1 MVLTI
6 LNIEKYLTD
15 LKKIYPNVITTEI
28 ISKFIIS
35 GTLSSTSTSS
45 IFLSE
50 KFIIEQIRDNLREG
64 NITID
69 FNNNGIMY
77 FTTTS
82 GTYYNIMQFF
92 NKSDGEIKYEVPSVN
107 SIGDHTYY
115 DYYSRFRLLNL
126 TINTNSASEKL
137 IYNTDHASYKSNS
150 KIKELYDF
158 IVKLQKSKEIDHI
171 SYIHIL
177 KCFKYYY
184 QMALIIMNYAFIYKI
199 KTDFNA
205 EESNLDT
212 QFVAESVQTYIKD
225 QIKKLVINY
234 AKNTD
239 ESQKTSQKTKIQNL
253 VNLGHK
259 KKPNYK
265 YTFRLNPL
273 ANSEDR
279 EIYNEN
285 TKYYAI
291 QSEID
296 NITTYLASIK
306 TAFSKSGGSA
316 SAVDRNDDF
325 FAISNSYNLFTNIEP
340 SINEIDSQDLA
351 ELTTA
356 LNTYKT
362 YIRALASFF
371 LSINTLTDTVNNITI
386 EDKALALDTI
396 IDCVA
401 DISNDLDNILSL
413 PSNYY
418 SAEKTI
424 ANEIKS
430 LKTTELNEAHEII
443 IGHQGQRTIPITLI
457 LTQKAKDA
465 TIDNIKEKHL
475 GITYHKDSTS
485 LVQKYDITKRFDG
498 FFVEEN
504 NLKKIQYYIK
514 NSVDNKYEEKI
525 VSDIELPSSGTLFIK
540 ITRDGYDYLFIEIT
554 FRDDY
559 YMLFTIFKE
568 NNGDIFDNIFSQL
581 FNANTDTGT
590 FGNQLITELA
600 SIRDKYTAPTT
611 SAIGN
616 ECIIDILFSDL
627 SEPDDS
633 GSSPERT
640 KFKTLGLLTSNSN
653 TLTDIPQL
661 KFSLTTAAST
671 NYLHTKNKPSYFDSI
686 SSYLDDSVKMQ
697 VLNNYFNYHVEKN
710 TVNSYLLKVVG
721 AEPTSA
727 PTSAPTKIEAYIS
740 QQTDGDFDTGATSNE
755 EYNDSKD
762 SIKHKNDL
770 YKENVDKYKTKNNEL
785 NNILK
790 NNLYNNIFLYITIV
804 VLILICLGLIYIN
817 NHKASLKTQY
827 SVMLIAFLLL
837 YYIIYTNVTFNIT
850 ETFAS
855 FGENTYLQKI
865 MNLHLKISTFVQLNI
880 NDKNIENAINKSLE
894 KEKSK
899 YDGFA
904 KSSNSKLNSLEL
916 VLNDEFINAIKSK
929 ELVKFLILFTAIC
942 IISYIVY
949 TNTEDPTTTSI
960 IFIILFVIILAIYF
974 YNINLMT
981 RTKADTKYWNHRMVM
996 K

>member
-1 MVLTI
+1 MSLTI
-6 LNIEKYLTD
+6 LDIKKYLTD
-15 LKKIYPNVITTEI
+15 LKKIYPNMITSEI

-45 IFLSE
+45 IISS
-50 KFIIEQIRDNLREG
+50 KTFIIEIEQIRDNLREG

-69 FNNNGIMY
+69 FNYNGIMY

-92 NKSDGEIKYEVPSVN
+92 NKIDDTTKYEDPPVN
-107 SIGDHTYY
+107 SIKDHTYY

-126 TINTNSASEKL
+126 TININSASEKL
-137 IYNTDHASYKSNS
+137 IYNTDNASYRSNS

-184 QMALIIMNYAFIYKI
+184 QMALIIINYAFINKI
-199 KTDFNA
+199 QTDFNN

-212 QFVAESVQTYIKD
+212 EFTDKNVQTYIKD
-225 QIKKLVINY
+225 QIKNLVINY

-239 ESQKTSQKTKIQNL
+239 ESQKTKIQDL

-259 KKPNYK
+259 KKKTYT

-273 ANSEDR
+273 ANPEKR
-279 EIYNEN
+279 EIYNED

-291 QSEID
+291 QSQIH
-296 NITTYLASIK
+296 NITRYLANIK
-306 TAFSKSGGSA
+306 IAFSKSDGSA

-325 FAISNSYNLFTNIEP
+325 FTISNSHSLFTNIKT
-340 SINEIDSQDLA
+340 SITEIDSQDLA
-351 ELTTA
+351 VLTNE

-362 YIRALASFF
+362 YIGALASFF
-371 LSINTLTDTVNNITI
+371 LSINTLTDTASTTTI
-386 EDKALALDTI
+386 YDKALALDTI
-396 IDCVA
+396 IDLA
-401 DISNDLDNILSL
+401 DTNNDLKNILSL
-413 PSNYY
+413 SDIYF

-424 ANEIKS
+424 ANQIKL
-430 LKTTELNEAHEII
+430 LKIKDLNEAHYTIVES
-443 IGHQGQRTIPITLI
+443 QQSIPISLI
-457 LTQKAKDA
+457 LTQNAKDA
-465 TIDNIKEKHL
+465 TIANIKEKHL
-475 GITYHKDSTS
+475 GITYHKDSTN
-485 LVQKYDITKRFDG
+485 LVQKYDITKRFHG
-498 FFVEEN
+498 FSVQEN
-504 NLKKIQYYIK
+504 NLKGIKYYIK
-514 NSVDNKYEEKI
+514 NSIDNKYKETT
-525 VSDIELPSSGTLFIK
+525 VSNIELPSSGTLFIK

-559 YMLFTIFKE
+559 YMLFTLFKE
-568 NNGDIFDNIFSQL
+568 NNGDIFENIFSQL
-581 FNANTDTGT
+581 FNANANTEK
-590 FGNQLITELA
+590 FGNQLITELT
-600 SIRDKYTAPTT
+600 SIRDKYKAPTT
-611 SAIGN
+611 SAIEN

-640 KFKTLGLLTSNSN
+640 KFIKLGLLTSNSIE
-653 TLTDIPQL
+653 LTDIPKL
-661 KFSLTTAAST
+661 KFSLTTATST
-671 NYLHTKNKPSYFDSI
+671 NYLYTKNKPSYFDSI
-686 SSYLDDSVKMQ
+686 SSYLDDPTKIQ
-697 VLNNYFNYHVEKN
+697 ILNNYFNYHAEKK
-710 TVNSYLLKVVG
+710 TVNDYLSKVVG
-721 AEPTSA
+721 AES
-727 PTSAPTKIEAYIS
+727 TSAPTKIEKYIS
-740 QQTDGDFDTGATSNE
+740 QQTAGGDFDTSATSNK

-770 YKENVDKYKTKNNEL
+770 YKKNVDKYKTKNNEL

-855 FGENTYLQKI
+855 SSKDIYLQKI
-865 MNLHLKISTFVQLNI
+865 LNLHLKISTFVQLNI
-880 NDKNIENAINKSLE
+880 NDKNIENAINKSLN

-899 YDGFA
+899 YDGFV
-904 KSSNSKLNSLEL
+904 KLSNSKLNSLEL

-942 IISYIVY
+942 IISYIIY
-949 TNTEDPTTTSI
+949 TNTEDPTITSI
-960 IFIILFVIILAIYF
+960 IFIILFVIILTIYF

-981 RTKADTKYWNHRMVM
+981 RTKADAKYWNN
-996 K
+996 

>member
-1 MVLTI
+1 MSLTI
-6 LNIEKYLTD
+6 LDIKKYLTD
-15 LKKIYPNVITTEI
+15 LKKIYPNMITSEI

-45 IFLSE
+45 IILSE
-50 KFIIEQIRDNLREG
+50 TFIIEIEQIRDNLREG

-69 FNNNGIMY
+69 FNYNGIMY

-92 NKSDGEIKYEVPSVN
+92 NKIDDTTKYEDPSVN
-107 SIGDHTYY
+107 SIKDHTYY

-126 TINTNSASEKL
+126 TININSASEKL
-137 IYNTDHASYKSNS
+137 IYNTDNASYKSNS

-184 QMALIIMNYAFIYKI
+184 QMALIIINYAFINKI
-199 KTDFNA
+199 QTDFNN

-212 QFVAESVQTYIKD
+212 QFADENVQTYIKD
-225 QIKKLVINY
+225 QIKNLVIKY

-239 ESQKTSQKTKIQNL
+239 KSQKTKIQNL

-259 KKPNYK
+259 KKKTYT

-273 ANSEDR
+273 ANPKKR
-279 EIYNEN
+279 AIYNEN

-291 QSEID
+291 QSQID
-296 NITTYLASIK
+296 NITRYLANIK
-306 TAFSKSGGSA
+306 IAFSKSDRSA

-325 FAISNSYNLFTNIEP
+325 FTISNSHSLFTNIET
-340 SINEIDSQDLA
+340 SITEIDSQDLDV
-351 ELTTA
+351 LTNE

-362 YIRALASFF
+362 YIGALASFF
-371 LSINTLTDTVNNITI
+371 LSINTLTDTASTTTI
-386 EDKALALDTI
+386 YAKALALNTI
-396 IDCVA
+396 IDLA
-401 DISNDLDNILSL
+401 DTNSDLKNILSL
-413 PSNYY
+413 SAIYF

-424 ANEIKS
+424 AKQIKL
-430 LKTTELNEAHEII
+430 LKIKDLNEARYTII
-443 IGHQGQRTIPITLI
+443 EGRQSIGILLI
-457 LTQKAKDA
+457 LTQNAKDA
-465 TIDNIKEKHL
+465 TIANIKEKHL
-475 GITYHKDSTS
+475 GITYHKDSTN

-498 FFVEEN
+498 FFVQEN
-504 NLKKIQYYIK
+504 NLKGIKYYIK
-514 NSVDNKYEEKI
+514 NSIDNKYKETT
-525 VSDIELPSSGTLFIK
+525 VSNIELPSSGTLFIK
-540 ITRDGYDYLFIEIT
+540 ITRDGNDYLFIEIT

-559 YMLFTIFKE
+559 YMLFTLFKE
-568 NNGDIFDNIFSQL
+568 NNGDIFENIFSQL
-581 FNANTDTGT
+581 FNANANTGK
-590 FGNQLITELA
+590 FGNQLITELT
-600 SIRDKYTAPTT
+600 SIRDKYKAPTT
-611 SAIGN
+611 PAIENVEN

-640 KFKTLGLLTSNSN
+640 KFIKLGLLTSNSIK
-653 TLTDIPQL
+653 LTDIPKL
-661 KFSLTTAAST
+661 KFSLTTATST
-671 NYLHTKNKPSYFDSI
+671 NYLYTKNKPSYFDSI
-686 SSYLDDSVKMQ
+686 RSYLDDPTKIQ
-697 VLNNYFNYHVEKN
+697 ILNNYFNYHAEKK
-710 TVNSYLLKVVG
+710 TVNDYLSKVVG
-721 AEPTSA
+721 AESTY
-727 PTSAPTKIEAYIS
+727 APTKIEEYIS
-740 QQTDGDFDTGATSNE
+740 QQTAGGDFDTSAISNK

-770 YKENVDKYKTKNNEL
+770 YKKNVDKYKTKNNEL

-855 FGENTYLQKI
+855 SSKDIYLQKI
-865 MNLHLKISTFVQLNI
+865 INLHLKISTFVQLNI
-880 NDKNIENAINKSLE
+880 NDKNIENAINKSLN

-899 YDGFA
+899 YDGFV

-949 TNTEDPTTTSI
+949 TNTEDPTITSI
-960 IFIILFVIILAIYF
+960 IFIILFVIILTIYF

-981 RTKADTKYWNHRMVM
+981 RTKADAKYWNN
-996 K
+996 